1 METPEIKPEPHN
13 TAIIEQDQRLS
24 HSMLWELQREF
35 FARQGVEAWRQGAV
49 PHYITSNPFIAS
61 AYAQKDAQQGRSVP
75 CPPIPR
81 AHAC

>member
-1 METPEIKPEPHN
+1 MSSNPMETPEIKPEPHN

-35 FARQGVEAWRQGAV
+35 FARQGTV
-49 PHYITSNPFIAS
+49 PHYITSNPFIAN
-61 AYAQKDAQQGRSVP
+61 AYAQKDAHQERSVP